1 MSRPKLLDL
10 FCCAGGAARG
20 YDEAGFDVFGV
31 DIVEQ
36 SNYPY
41 PMIVDN
47 ALELSSSFL
56 KNSMQSTLLHHVS
69 HTLIWQQ
76 GIETVTHGRDWWNL
90 FERC

>member
-41 PMIVDN
+41 PMIVGGGEGGIRTLDGVS
-47 ALELSSSFL
+47 AHTPLAGECLQPLGHLSVENPL
-56 KNSMQSTLLHHVS
+56 RRMILDHPA
-69 HTLIWQQ
+69 
-76 GIETVTHGRDWWNL
+76 R
-90 FERC
+90 